1 MRSIPHLKK
10 SLISKLKAKGIDGA
24 HIPGLIRCLV
34 SALKLNPY
42 MTSTQFN
49 QRIKCMGWHEFE
61 LDAGTLREIKAY
73 LSGDILKTLE
83 NKPARWFEK
92 MFKAA

>member
-10 SLISKLKAKGIDGA
+10 SIVLKLKSKGIEDA
-24 HIPGLIRCLV
+24 HIPAFVRCLV
-34 SALKLNPY
+34 SALKLNPHI
-42 MTSTQFN
+42 TPIQIN
-49 QRIKCMGWHEFE
+49 ERLHHMGWHEVE

-73 LSGDILKTLE
+73 LNREVLKTLE

-92 MFKAA
+92 IFNAA